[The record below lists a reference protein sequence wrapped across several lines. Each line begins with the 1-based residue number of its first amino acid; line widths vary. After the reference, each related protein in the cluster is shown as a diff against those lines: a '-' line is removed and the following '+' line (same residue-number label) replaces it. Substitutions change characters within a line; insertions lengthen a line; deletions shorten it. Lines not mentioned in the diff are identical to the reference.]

1 MFKRKKANWRYLYI
15 AIFWSR
21 RSWVLSALDV
31 VLVEMAS
38 IESNHIGSNLISWER
53 LRLTIECGC
62 LTSGA
67 GCRRAISVEIV
78 NFFLHYHQV
87 QPFLCFSI
95 ANYIWK
101 ANIDVCDDDGP
112 MNENLW
118 HVYTAKIRFWSE
130 WKSGIMWNWCTA
142 DRKSQ
147 TKSFIFDIFRWSLSI
162 WVKLVKRILRPLLYF
177 PCAGI
182 SLISHCWRQW
192 HIWCW
197 RPLKKT
203 DNQRFQGIPFK
214 RLDDRHWRCTLPQD
228 RSQGCQFVY
237 ISKQMRWFQQSML
250 FHISTFLNKSWKLN
264 CFMIVMISGCCNSQW
279 RSQGEIRSRRSGEF
293 GLTRIRRI
301 GSLLLK
307 YLSRKILFEIT
318 YNYNQTK
325 FR

>member
-31 VLVEMAS
+31 VLVEMAL
-38 IESNHIGSNLISWER
+38 IKSNHIGSNLISWER

-112 MNENLW
+112 MNKNLW

-130 WKSGIMWNWCTA
+130 WKSGMMWNWCTA
-142 DRKSQ
+142 DRISQ
-147 TKSFIFDIFRWSLSI
+147 TKSFMIDIFRWSLSI

-182 SLISHCWRQW
+182 SLMSHCWRQW
-192 HIWCW
+192 HIRCW
-197 RPLKKT
+197 RTLK
-203 DNQRFQGIPFK
+203 NQITKDFREFHSKGWMTGTGGALCLRTGHK
-214 RLDDRHWRCTLPQD
+214 VVNL
-228 RSQGCQFVY
+228 Y
-237 ISKQMRWFQQSML
+237 I
-250 FHISTFLNKSWKLN
+250 FLNRCVDFNNPCYSI
-264 CFMIVMISGCCNSQW
+264 FPH
-279 RSQGEIRSRRSGEF
+279 F
-293 GLTRIRRI
+293 
-301 GSLLLK
+301 
-307 YLSRKILFEIT
+307 
-318 YNYNQTK
+318 
-325 FR
+325 

>member
-1 MFKRKKANWRYLYI
+1 MGETSEENPSATV
-15 AIFWSR
+15 
-21 RSWVLSALDV
+21 VLSLCRYFANVTLLKAV
-31 VLVEMAS
+31 THPVLKNTE
-38 IESNHIGSNLISWER
+38 
-53 LRLTIECGC
+53 
-62 LTSGA
+62 
-67 GCRRAISVEIV
+67 
-78 NFFLHYHQV
+78 
-87 QPFLCFSI
+87 
-95 ANYIWK
+95 
-101 ANIDVCDDDGP
+101 
-112 MNENLW
+112 
-118 HVYTAKIRFWSE
+118 
-130 WKSGIMWNWCTA
+130 
-142 DRKSQ
+142 
-147 TKSFIFDIFRWSLSI
+147 
-162 WVKLVKRILRPLLYF
+162 
-177 PCAGI
+177 
-182 SLISHCWRQW
+182 
-192 HIWCW
+192 
-197 RPLKKT
+197 KT